1 MKRSTLLYIAALVA
15 LVFLFTSAGPTQTVS
30 AQGAPNMVGF
40 SWDASV
46 TQAAKRKF
54 AKGVLGYNGV
64 FTVNGK
70 ALEDGTLTVPELE
83 TAAAPYLY
91 ADGKRMSRSYYGLV
105 AEQAARATSDSTIDS
120 TLP

>member
-1 MKRSTLLYIAALVA
+1 MKRTTVLYLAVLLAI
-15 LVFLFTSAGPTQTVS
+15 VFVFTSAGPTQTVE
-30 AQGAPNMVGF
+30 AQGTPNMTGF

-54 AKGVLGYNGV
+54 AKGILGYNGV

-70 ALEDGTLTVPELE
+70 QLEDATLTVPELE
-83 TAAAPYLY
+83 AAAAPYLY
-91 ADGKRMSRSYYGLV
+91 ADGRRMAKSYYGLV
-105 AEQAARATSDSTIDS
+105 AEQAARASSDSTIDA